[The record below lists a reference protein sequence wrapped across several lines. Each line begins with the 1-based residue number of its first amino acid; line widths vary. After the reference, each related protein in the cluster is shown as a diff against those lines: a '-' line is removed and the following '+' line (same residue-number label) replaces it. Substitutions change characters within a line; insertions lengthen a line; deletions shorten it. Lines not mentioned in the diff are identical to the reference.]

1 MTPPTIALVGDYS
14 SDVTAHRAIPVALE
28 LARASVGA
36 DIAWQWVHTREIGH
50 AARDF
55 APYSAMWVVPA
66 SPYENMAGVLAAIQF
81 AREAK
86 RPFLGTCGGF
96 QHAVIEFARNVAG
109 IACADNAETNP
120 SGTALVVTPLT
131 CSLVEKS
138 GEVRFAGGSRLGEI
152 YGGGMSREGYHCS
165 YGVNP
170 AHRAALEHAGLV
182 FTAFDSPMKS
192 AAPNCRSPCIHFISV
207 RCSSPSARRYGAKYR
222 PSCAPSSWRWR
233 VATAN
238 PHRGTRREV

>member
-14 SDVTAHRAIPVALE
+14 PDVMAHRAIPVALE

-109 IACADNAETNP
+109 VASADHAETNP

-131 CSLVEKS
+131 CSLVEKTD
-138 GEVRFAGGSRLGEI
+138 EVRFAGGSRLGEI
-152 YGGGMSREGYHCS
+152 YGGGTSREGYHCS
-165 YGVNP
+165 YGIN
-170 AHRAALEHAGLV
+170 ANHRAALERAGLA
-182 FTAFDSPMKS
+182 FTAFDASDEIRGAELPVS
-192 AAPNCRSPCIHFISV
+192 VHPFYIGTLFQPERAALRGEVPPLV
-207 RCSSPSARRYGAKYR
+207 RALVMAAAGRDG
-222 PSCAPSSWRWR
+222 
-233 VATAN
+233 
-238 PHRGTRREV
+238 